1 MPALPLSHYLR
12 RLLSLTGL
20 SRNVYYFFD
29 DLLTKSRGVVT
40 VCRHG
45 PIRPAHSI
53 LLASPPNPMAPEPL
67 STTPLALSL
76 MDRWQTKKNIA
87 VSSFSLNEH
96 SRRDRRRGS
105 VRETV
110 EAHAIVREI
119 QTHPRIEEESVRS
132 MARAL

>member
-29 DLLTKSRGVVT
+29 ELLTKSRGVVT

-67 STTPLALSL
+67 STHPLDPRLL
-76 MDRWQTKKNIA
+76 DRWQTTKI
-87 VSSFSLNEH
+87 FEI
-96 SRRDRRRGS
+96 S
-105 VRETV
+105 V
-110 EAHAIVREI
+110 
-119 QTHPRIEEESVRS
+119 
-132 MARAL
+132 

>member
-40 VCRHG
+40 VCPPG

-53 LLASPPNPMAPEPL
+53 LLASPPNLLGPKPL
-67 STTPLALSL
+67 STHPLDPRLL
-76 MDRWQTKKNIA
+76 DRWQTTKIFEISVKARKERNESYT
-87 VSSFSLNEH
+87 VNESLL
-96 SRRDRRRGS
+96 
-105 VRETV
+105 V
-110 EAHAIVREI
+110 ESDEPERSKEI
-119 QTHPRIEEESVRS
+119 LR
-132 MARAL
+132 